1 MAVRELAERS
11 IGGIVVQLFWD
22 DSAPPGSE
30 VIVEYR
36 DESQQVFYTLY
47 PHAECALEAFYHPNA
62 YADSAVHASSQ
73 PRAAA

>member
-11 IGGIVVQLFWD
+11 VDGIVVQLFWD

-36 DESQQVFYTLY
+36 DEKQQVFYTLY
-47 PHAECALEAFYHPNA
+47 PSADSALAAFYHPNA
-62 YADSAVHASSQ
+62 FADNAVHASSQ